1 MGPVDLQ
8 VGTTPARRTTNNPL
22 QGQGRSLGTA
32 SQLAKEERMK
42 YEELKQ
48 MLVRCNAVASDVNR
62 VCDMFRPNLDVDDD
76 ILNLTASLHD
86 ALKVA
91 RDLKFNQVN
100 LYKAIDCIDV
110 LDANELKGLRDVID
124 ARLIA
129 P

>member
-1 MGPVDLQ
+1 
-8 VGTTPARRTTNNPL
+8 
-22 QGQGRSLGTA
+22 
-32 SQLAKEERMK
+32 MK